1 MAGTAAAAAGQP
13 IFYPV
18 LNQEYATMTARDW
31 NVKRSGAGYVT
42 RFRVRRSFL
51 DHYEVHQVGG
61 HTPAPSDVATCA
73 LRINPGVTLTQG
85 CSPWRLRPALAHS
98 GYLSRTVAAGPT
110 CSTQVTD
117 MDEFGVSWALPGRRA
132 ERIVL
137 HKWLLVARSPGERR
151 RWRAGPGPAAGAA
164 GPAAWSWSARV
175 RCSCRGRTRP
185 RRVMAAGVRISPRD

>member
-61 HTPAPSDVATCA
+61 HTPAPPDVTTCA
-73 LRINPGVTLTQG
+73 LRIDPGVTLMQG
-85 CSPWRLRPALAHS
+85 CSSWRLRPTLAHS
-98 GYLSRTVAAGPT
+98 AYPHGQWWLA
-110 CSTQVTD
+110 
-117 MDEFGVSWALPGRRA
+117 RRA
-132 ERIVL
+132 
-137 HKWLLVARSPGERR
+137 ARK
-151 RWRAGPGPAAGAA
+151 
-164 GPAAWSWSARV
+164 
-175 RCSCRGRTRP
+175 
-185 RRVMAAGVRISPRD
+185 